1 MTYAER
7 FTDKS
12 PVGVL
17 CLTQSGGLAIMEID
31 PCGEWAIVAWHNG
44 ENYSGFYRHKLTYDP
59 KMEDLYFYKGGR
71 KWHLSQFVSIW
82 RG

>member
-7 FTDKS
+7 FAEEN

-17 CLTQSGGLAIMEID
+17 PLTQSGGLAIMEID

-44 ENYSGFYRHKLTYDP
+44 ENYSGFYRHKLSYDD
-59 KMEDLYFYKGGR
+59 KKRRFLFLQGAQEVVFK
-71 KWHLSQFVSIW
+71 
-82 RG
+82 